1 MSSRDRKLRNIPMFP
16 KSPIA
21 TPPRAALQG
30 QGRSRS
36 GSVSNNAATNSRPSS
51 PEPPTSQPPSQPPSQ
66 PTSTSPSAAPSRNPS
81 TKSTTIDKDDRIA
94 HLEADAA
101 VMEGTFEHEVEHLS
115 AKLGHQAEVAHFWQL
130 NAEIEERAG
139 ELDERAVRERDSTT
153 RISSLLIDREGLREG
168 FAGRDARRT
177 SRESEVEGLRAQVR
191 GLKEFVSTSGRS
203 EGQVTDEVIAKS
215 SSAIMDIKEVK
226 EETRE
231 RLEELCPLWER
242 LAGTAKVHLIQ
253 SIVSMLLVKRVF
265 QRYFVGLPEE
275 REKELIGFEAWLAS
289 TSGSA
294 GDVNQWRSSTLGLIN
309 KKGSLDNL
317 GVKTEEVAASVVRE
331 AMAILEDITDVERD
345 AGREVTLRALI
356 IEAITLSRMLRVQKA
371 SFKPIMT
378 VVEGHQINI
387 FDSETMDDIGGEDE
401 ETLEGRDILCMTFP
415 GVLKEGDENGQ
426 RMQLRKIIARSKVL
440 CSPD

>member
-1 MSSRDRKLRNIPMFP
+1 
-16 KSPIA
+16 
-21 TPPRAALQG
+21 
-30 QGRSRS
+30 
-36 GSVSNNAATNSRPSS
+36 NAGAPTSRPSS

-66 PTSTSPSAAPSRNPS
+66 PASTSPSAAPSRNPS

-101 VMEGTFEHEVEHLS
+101 VMEGTFVQELEHLS

-130 NAEIEERAG
+130 KYSSLHAAHGALEVRLADCRAEIDERAR
-139 ELDERAVRERDSTT
+139 ELDEKENRERDSTT
-153 RISSLLIDREGLREG
+153 RISSLLIEREALRDG
-168 FAGRDARRT
+168 FAGARRDAQC
-177 SRESEVEGLRAQVR
+177 REAEVEGLRAQVR

-203 EGQVTDEVIAKS
+203 EGQVTDEVIAEGF
-215 SSAIMDIKEVK
+215 SALGSGLQNWVLRNFRRAKMDVK
-226 EETRE
+226 GVGEETRE
-231 RLEELCPLWER
+231 RLEELCPLWEVI
-242 LAGTAKVHLIQ
+242 AGTAKVHLIQ

-275 REKELIGFEAWLAS
+275 REKELMGFEAWLAT
-289 TSGSA
+289 TSGSG

-331 AMAILEDITDVERD
+331 ATAILEGITDVEQD
-345 AGREVTLRALI
+345 GGREVALRALVL
-356 IEAITLSRMLRVQKA
+356 EAIGLSRMLRVQKA
-371 SFKPIMT
+371 IFKPIMT

-387 FDSETMDDIGGEDE
+387 FDAETMDDIGGEDE

-415 GVLKEGDENGQ
+415 GVLKEGDEKGE
-426 RMQLRKIIARSKVL
+426 RMQLRNVIARAKVV